1 MQLVQ
6 QAKRILSGRIPSA
19 DRRRLVVITGPRQ
32 TGKTTLAQRR
42 WPELR
47 YLNLDSIEI
56 RESLRGTRTANWGRV
71 VGDAILDEAQKEPDV
86 FDKVKFAYDAG
97 DIAFS
102 VLLGSSRFLLLDRVR
117 ESLAGRSFVYEL
129 WPLCVSEVRSALGV
143 PLGPPLLDALLAR
156 PVNEVLGAEP
166 EVSFGNVDALSR
178 LAVEHVAT
186 WGGYPE
192 LLRLDDNDRREW
204 LRSYQQTW
212 LERDLADI
220 GRVHDLLRFRR
231 LQTLAF
237 LRSGQILSYSE
248 LARDAALPVTTTRRY
263 LEYLDLS
270 FQVISLP
277 PWTTN
282 LTSAVIKTPKLYAAD
297 LGLLRAVTGQV
308 PGGGAWFETL
318 VVTEVHKWVKSAARD
333 ARLSFY
339 RTRSGMEVDLL
350 IETADGVLTVEIRS
364 RVGATRADARNSLA
378 VGAALGE
385 RWRGALVVTQGERI
399 ERLDPERPV
408 WAVPIS
414 RLL

>member
-1 MQLVQ
+1 MHMIQ
-6 QAKRILSGRIPSA
+6 QAERILGGRIPGS
-19 DRRRLVVITGPRQ
+19 DRQRLVVITGPRQ
-32 TGKTTLAQRR
+32 TGKTTLARQK
-42 WPELR
+42 WPELS
-47 YLNLDSIEI
+47 YLNLDAIEI
-56 RESLRGTRTANWGRV
+56 RESLRGTRTATWARV
-71 VGDAILDEAQKEPDV
+71 VGNAILDEAQKEPTV
-86 FDKVKFAYDAG
+86 FDKVKYAYDAG
-97 DIAFS
+97 DISFS

-117 ESLAGRSFVYEL
+117 ESLAGRAFVYEL
-129 WPLCVSEVRSALGV
+129 WPLCVSEVRSALGR
-143 PLGPPLLDALLAR
+143 PLSPPLLDALLAR
-156 PVNEVLGAEP
+156 PIDEVLEAEP
-166 EVSFGNVDALSR
+166 ELLFGEADALSR
-178 LAVEHVAT
+178 LAIDHVAT

-212 LERDLADI
+212 LESDLRDI
-220 GRVHDLLRFRR
+220 GRVNDLLPFRR
-231 LQTLAF
+231 LQALAF

-248 LARDAALPVTTTRRY
+248 LARDAALPVATTRKY
-263 LEYLDLS
+263 LEYLDLA

-297 LGLLRAVTGQV
+297 LGMLRAVTGQT

-318 VVTEVHKWVKSAARD
+318 VVTEIHKWAKSTGRD
-333 ARLSFY
+333 VRLSFY

-350 IETADGVLTVEIRS
+350 LETPTGVLTIEVKARAA
-364 RVGATRADARNSLA
+364 ATLSDARNSIT
-378 VGAALGE
+378 VGAALGD

-399 ERLDPERPV
+399 ERLHPEQPV